1 MQIHDMGDG
10 LLVQLTSGDIRK
22 LKVGHDK
29 LSDICATN
37 KDPYLHEV
45 LLFLGYL
52 LHETG
57 EINENIS

>member
-10 LLVQLTSGDIRK
+10 LLLQLNDDDIHK

-29 LSDICATN
+29 LWDICLTN

-45 LLFLGYL
+45 LLFLGYVL
-52 LHETG
+52 AETG
-57 EINENIS
+57 EVNANI